1 MNIHLIFVNGG
12 NPYARFNMTEKEFKK
27 EINTWSEN
35 YILKLDY
42 IEDDIYNYKVFDKN
56 KKFPF

>member
-1 MNIHLIFVNGG
+1 MSIHLIFTNGS
-12 NPYARFNMTEKEFKK
+12 NPYVKFNMTEKEFKK
-27 EINTWSEN
+27 EINAWSKN

-42 IEDDIYNYKVFDKN
+42 IKDNIYSYKVFDKI

>member
-1 MNIHLIFVNGG
+1 MSIHLIFANGS
-12 NPYARFNMTEKEFKK
+12 NPYVKFNMTEKEFEE
-27 EINTWSEN
+27 EINAWCKN
-35 YILKLDY
+35 HILKLDY